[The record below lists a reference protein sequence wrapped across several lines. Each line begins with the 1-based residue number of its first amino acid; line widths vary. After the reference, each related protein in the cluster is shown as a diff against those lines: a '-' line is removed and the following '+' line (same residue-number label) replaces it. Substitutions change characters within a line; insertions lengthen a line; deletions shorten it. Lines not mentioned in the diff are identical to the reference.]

1 MTNELKKKL
10 DQTTTDQK
18 DSQQKYTDLQTKSAK
33 EKDEIKFELDSKI
46 NNIKTE
52 FNVKFDKKGMTFD
65 KKELTATTRQFSIQS
80 NILGCNPVETQNLKN
95 QKFLSKD
102 HLLL

>member
-1 MTNELKKKL
+1 
-10 DQTTTDQK
+10 
-18 DSQQKYTDLQTKSAK
+18 
-33 EKDEIKFELDSKI
+33 
-46 NNIKTE
+46 
-52 FNVKFDKKGMTFD
+52 MTFNE
-65 KKELTATTRQFSIQS
+65 KELMATTRQFSTQS

>member
-1 MTNELKKKL
+1 VTNELKKKL

-46 NNIKTE
+46 N
-52 FNVKFDKKGMTFD
+52 KKGMTLD
-65 KKELTATTRQFSIQS
+65 KKELTATTRQFSTQS
-80 NILGCNPVETQNLKN
+80 KILGCNPVETQNLKN

>member
-52 FNVKFDKKGMTFD
+52 FNVKFDKKGMTLD
-65 KKELTATTRQFSIQS
+65 KKELTATTRQFSTKS
-80 NILGCNPVETQNLKN
+80 NI
-95 QKFLSKD
+95 
-102 HLLL
+102 

>member
-52 FNVKFDKKGMTFD
+52 FK
-65 KKELTATTRQFSIQS
+65 RSPWS
-80 NILGCNPVETQNLKN
+80 
-95 QKFLSKD
+95 
-102 HLLL
+102 